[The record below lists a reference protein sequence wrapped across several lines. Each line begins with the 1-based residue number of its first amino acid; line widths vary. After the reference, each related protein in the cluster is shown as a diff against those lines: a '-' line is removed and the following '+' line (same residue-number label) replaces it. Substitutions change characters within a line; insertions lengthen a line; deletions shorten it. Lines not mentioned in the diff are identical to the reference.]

1 MPRKSPALPA
11 GSSSA
16 SKYATQIRPG
26 VWRYTSGPT
35 KGRFAPTRD
44 GLPFLPGWRKDTA
57 GRAYN
62 VAERKERATR
72 TIQAP
77 TRRGKVKASKASYSR
92 RFGISPLG
100 GLRTVYAPD
109 ADQLRIQELQAEFG
123 VDYWDS
129 LLEWAA
135 VTFAKGPLTNG
146 RGWLIVGQSGKASH
160 WRSYTA
166 QWSEEIT
173 ALPMS
178 LSATEGDR
186 EVMREQGWHITG
198 SAITQPDVA
207 KAVDSGRRLAQSYSS
222 AGPAAVDTGRKED
235 PLPTPSIAL
244 SVPVKRISTSRWEKL
259 TK

>member
-1 MPRKSPALPA
+1 MSRKSPALPA
-11 GSSSA
+11 GSSPA

-35 KGRFAPTRD
+35 KGRFAPTRN
-44 GLPFLPGWRKDTA
+44 GLPFLPGWRKDSA

-123 VDYWDS
+123 VDYWDG

-135 VTFAKGPLTNG
+135 VTFAKGALTNG

-166 QWSEEIT
+166 RWGQ
-173 ALPMS
+173 
-178 LSATEGDR
+178 DN
-186 EVMREQGWHITG
+186 GWQIIG
-198 SAITQPDVA
+198 SAITQPDVE
-207 KAVDSGRRLAQSYSS
+207 KAVDSGQRLTQGYGS
-222 AGPAAVDTGRKED
+222 AGPSAPDEEEPED

-244 SVPVKRISTSRWEKL
+244 SIPVKRISTSRWEKL